1 MAFTVAIVGRP
12 NVGKSTLFNRLT
24 GKRSALVDPTPGVT
38 RDRRE
43 GEGRIGPMTMHVIDT
58 AGLEDAAPGAVGHRV
73 RRQTDRALED
83 ADLLLF
89 VIDARVGV
97 TPDDEHVARVLRR
110 AGTPVILLANKA
122 EARAAEAGFYD
133 AFSLGLG
140 DPVPVSAEH
149 GDGWGGLYEAM
160 APHAE
165 AAVTGLED
173 ERDGPLRLAVVG
185 RPNVGKSTL
194 VNRLLGEERVITG
207 PEPGLTRDAIA
218 ARWDFEGRRIEL
230 IDTAGLRRRARAVE
244 RIEKLSVA
252 DGLAAIRFAHVV
264 MVVLDAG
271 RAFDRQDLAIAD
283 LVEREGRAVV
293 VAINKWDLVD
303 DPRAMR
309 REYGL
314 KLEELL
320 PQVRGAA
327 LVALSALTGR
337 GAERLMPAVV
347 ESYER
352 WNRRIGTADLNRWLA
367 DAVST
372 HPPPVVRGG
381 RVKLRYATQAK
392 TRPPTFA
399 LFGARVAGLPDAYK
413 RYLANRLRED
423 FDLPGVPLRLR
434 FRSPRNPY
442 AER

>member
-24 GKRSALVDPTPGVT
+24 GKRSALVDSSPGVT

-43 GEGRIGPMTMHVIDT
+43 GEGRIGPLALRAIDT
-58 AGLEDAAPGAVGHRV
+58 AGLEDAEPDTLGHRM
-73 RRQTDRALED
+73 RRQTDRALRD

-89 VIDARVGV
+89 VIDARAGV
-97 TPDDEHVARVLRR
+97 TPEDEHVARVLRR
-110 AGTPVILLANKA
+110 VGTPAILLANKV
-122 EARAAEAGFYD
+122 EARAAAAGVYD

-149 GDGWGGLYEAM
+149 GDGWGALYEAM
-160 APHAE
+160 APYAE
-165 AAVTGLED
+165 AAKAASGD
-173 ERDGPLRLAVVG
+173 EREGPLRLAVVG

-194 VNRLLGEERVITG
+194 VNRLLGEERVVTG
-207 PEPGLTRDAIA
+207 PEPGVTRDAIA

-230 IDTAGLRRRARAVE
+230 VDTAGLRRRARVE
-244 RIEKLSVA
+244 GRIEKLSVA
-252 DGLAAIRFAHVV
+252 DCLAAIRFAHVV
-264 MVVLDAG
+264 AVVLDAS

-283 LVEREGRAVV
+283 LVEKEGRAIVV
-293 VAINKWDLVD
+293 TINKWDLVD

-309 REYGL
+309 REHEL
-314 KLEELL
+314 NLDELL
-320 PQVRGAA
+320 PRMRGAP
-327 LVALSALTGR
+327 LVTLSALTGR
-337 GAERLMPAVV
+337 GAARLMPAAVG
-347 ESYER
+347 SYER
-352 WNRRIGTADLNRWLA
+352 WNRRLGTGDLNRWLA
-367 DAVST
+367 DAVSA

-399 LFGARVAGLPDAYK
+399 LFGTRVTGLPDAYK
-413 RYLANRLRED
+413 RYLANRLREE

-442 AER
+442 AET